1 MATPQEEGVVAE
13 YERAKIMERTRRGR
27 LHKLQA
33 GVLILPRP
41 PFGYRWIP
49 KQGGERGRLEIDQDQ
64 ADLVRKIF
72 NWIERDGMSIMAVTR
87 HLMAQCIPPPRGG
100 HRWGTSTIQNM
111 LRNRSYTGEFC
122 MNRTKSV
129 ESKDPPKPGVYR
141 KKRNTLV
148 RVRPE
153 DEWIPV
159 AGPAIIEKDLF
170 EAVQKRMVA
179 NKRFSMRRARNEQ
192 QLLLRCLLQCGCCGY
207 SLMGHWTAPR
217 GIDHKIYR
225 YYICTKRVS
234 PSRYGDRDTKCV
246 LKPLIAH
253 GLDDAIWAD
262 LREILSD
269 SKKIAEYTGLGPI
282 SKLKPLHDEVS
293 RLQRELDTCDQQM
306 QRIVDAYQKGLI
318 DADNLQARRKQVEGR
333 RQVAAEALRQADTT
347 IRDENVRKAFEAH
360 IPTLMERVKQTLES
374 ADFATRQKLVRL
386 LIDRIIVHANHD
398 IEIHYVLPGPS
409 RLAAIPSP
417 STATP
422 SGNFAKPLTPKRNSK
437 VSSVSE
443 LSPEHQ

>member
-1 MATPQEEGVVAE
+1 
-13 YERAKIMERTRRGR
+13 
-27 LHKLQA
+27 
-33 GVLILPRP
+33 
-41 PFGYRWIP
+41 
-49 KQGGERGRLEIDQDQ
+49 
-64 ADLVRKIF
+64 
-72 NWIERDGMSIMAVTR
+72 
-87 HLMAQCIPPPRGG
+87 
-100 HRWGTSTIQNM
+100 
-111 LRNRSYTGEFC
+111 
-122 MNRTKSV
+122 
-129 ESKDPPKPGVYR
+129 
-141 KKRNTLV
+141 
-148 RVRPE
+148 
-153 DEWIPV
+153 
-159 AGPAIIEKDLF
+159 
-170 EAVQKRMVA
+170 
-179 NKRFSMRRARNEQ
+179 
-192 QLLLRCLLQCGCCGY
+192 
-207 SLMGHWTAPR
+207 MGHWTAPR